1 MNSAMSE
8 PFEYVGG
15 ELHCERV
22 PLAQIAA
29 EVGTPVYVYSRTE
42 LERAYRAFD
51 AALDGIP
58 HRTHFAVKANGSLGI
73 LAVLVEL
80 GAGADI
86 VSTGELFRWQKA
98 GGDPR
103 KVVFSGIGK
112 TPDEMRTAIAAGVG
126 TFNVE
131 SAEELE
137 ALSKVAV
144 AQRVTV
150 KGAG

>member
-1 MNSAMSE
+1 MSA
-8 PFEYVGG
+8 PFEYVGD

-22 PLAQIAA
+22 PLARIAA

-51 AALDGIP
+51 SALDGIP
-58 HRTHFAVKANGSLGI
+58 HRTHYAVKANASLGV

-86 VSTGELFRWQKA
+86 VSAGELFRRQKA

-103 KVVFSGIGK
+103 KGVFSGVGK
-112 TPDEMRTAIAAGVG
+112 TE
-126 TFNVE
+126 
-131 SAEELE
+131 
-137 ALSKVAV
+137 
-144 AQRVTV
+144 
-150 KGAG
+150 GAGAAAP